1 MNFFLLWCV
10 QEVAG
15 LKEEDLLSEI
25 HSPTAGAGGGDP
37 SSILSESQYTH
48 VHKLFNVTVVLLY
61 TGIVDPKS
69 DVQTDIV
76 EQKEEDHIHSPI
88 AGSGS
93 GDPSSIL
100 SESQYTHVHK
110 LFNVTVVLL
119 YTGIADLAQVKRF
132 LKNMSDWFTLGLE
145 LGLLFHTLK
154 KIDEEKHGDIE
165 RRKTEMLAAWL
176 QQQDN
181 VSQIGAPSW
190 SVLRQALGNIGEN
203 ELAKSKINTS

>member
-1 MNFFLLWCV
+1 MLLDFLAFWCV

-15 LKEEDLLSEI
+15 LKEEDLSTEI
-25 HSPTAGAGGGDP
+25 HSPTANSGD
-37 SSILSESQYTH
+37 
-48 VHKLFNVTVVLLY
+48 
-61 TGIVDPKS
+61 
-69 DVQTDIV
+69 
-76 EQKEEDHIHSPI
+76 
-88 AGSGS
+88 
-93 GDPSSIL
+93 DPSSIL

-145 LGLLFHTLK
+145 LGLLFPTLK

-181 VSQIGAPSW
+181 VSQVGAPSW
-190 SVLRQALGNIGEN
+190 SVLRQALRNIGEN
-203 ELAKSKINTS
+203 ELAKSKITTK